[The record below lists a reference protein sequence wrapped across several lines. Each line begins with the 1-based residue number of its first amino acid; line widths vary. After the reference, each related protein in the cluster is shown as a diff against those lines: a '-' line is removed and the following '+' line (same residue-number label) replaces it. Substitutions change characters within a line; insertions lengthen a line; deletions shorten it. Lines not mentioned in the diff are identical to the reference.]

1 MKLPPLSPSRFERLL
16 GHLLRVRG
24 MDPDDAMDWIED
36 HYNVEESNE
45 QSGNKRGDTLCSKR
59 N

>member
-1 MKLPPLSPSRFERLL
+1 VKLPPLSFSRFERLL

-36 HYNVEESNE
+36 HYTVEESNE
-45 QSGNKRGDTLCSKR
+45 QHKTR
-59 N
+59 